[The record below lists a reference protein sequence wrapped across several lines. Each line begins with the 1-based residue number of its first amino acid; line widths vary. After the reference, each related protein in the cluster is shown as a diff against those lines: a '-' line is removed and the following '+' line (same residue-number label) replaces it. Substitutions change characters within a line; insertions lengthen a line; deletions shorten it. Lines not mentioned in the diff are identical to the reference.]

1 MTTVNTK
8 KNNQIESKPLV
19 NPILDNSTTTLDPF
33 PKFKNSFEP
42 EVKPISDNFKIEKAK
57 SKSGFNFWS
66 LLLTVLG
73 NFVLVSALCLLI
85 LKLFVFQQVEVDG
98 ISMLPNFND
107 RDYLLMNSIDK
118 NFVRGQVVALYSND
132 KFAYRATHELNPYD
146 SYMAR
151 FDCGNPCNAKFF
163 LKRIVGLPGE
173 ELEVA
178 NGNVII
184 YNSQNPSG
192 AVLKEDY
199 IPQDTKDKMKN
210 VNYHFAKVRVP
221 EGKYFVMGDN
231 RTNSTDSRVIGTIAD
246 YAIFGKQVLR
256 AGNFVNHKVQTPD
269 SNDNAFDKFIIDLK
283 NRFVNPFQ
291 SFKTF
296 DLPRYEFSPI
306 PEEDRV
312 LLSK

>member
-1 MTTVNTK
+1 MTTLNLK
-8 KNNQIESKPLV
+8 KDNQDNSKPLI
-19 NPILDNSTTTLDPF
+19 NPILDSSSTILEPF

-57 SKSGFNFWS
+57 SKTGFNLFN
-66 LLLTVLG
+66 LLFTILG
-73 NFVLVSALCLLI
+73 NLILVSAVALLI

-98 ISMLPNFND
+98 LSMLPNFND

-146 SYMAR
+146 AYMAR

-163 LKRIVGLPGE
+163 LKRIIGLPGE

-184 YNSQNPSG
+184 YNKENPSG

-199 IPQDTKDKMKN
+199 IPQETKDKMKN
-210 VNYHFAKVRVP
+210 INYHFAKVRVP

-231 RTNSTDSRVIGTIAD
+231 RTNSTDSRVLGAIAD
-246 YAIFGKQVLR
+246 YAIFGKQVVR
-256 AGNFVNHKVQTPD
+256 IGNFVNNKIEQTSP
-269 SNDNAFDKFIIDLK
+269 NDNQVSKFITDIK
-283 NRFVNPFQ
+283 NRFVVPFE
-291 SFKTF
+291 SYKSF
-296 DLPRYEFSPI
+296 DLPSYDFGSI
-306 PEEDRV
+306 PEEDKV